1 MEVAAPKEGGSAL
14 GPPGPKDLGFAAVF
28 RDHHDFVW
36 RILRR
41 MGVPEAL
48 LEDATQEVF
57 VVLHRRSDAYDP
69 EVSIRSFL
77 FGIARR
83 VASLVRRGEYRTRRR
98 LRALPAPAQPP
109 DPDEQLARIEAAE
122 FVEEFLERLEPQRR
136 MVFVLADIEG
146 MTGPEIA
153 DALGIPMNTV
163 YSRLR
168 LARRA
173 FERALARYRRRRLR
187 GG

>member
-1 MEVAAPKEGGSAL
+1 
-14 GPPGPKDLGFAAVF
+14 
-28 RDHHDFVW
+28 
-36 RILRR
+36 
-41 MGVPEAL
+41 L

-57 VVLHRRSDAYDP
+57 VVLHRRSDAYEP

-83 VASLVRRGEYRTRRR
+83 VASLVRRGEYRARRR
-98 LRALPAPAQPP
+98 LRALPAPSEPP
-109 DPDEQLARIEAAE
+109 DPDEQLARIEAAD
-122 FVEEFLERLEPQRR
+122 FVEAFLERLEPQRR
-136 MVFVLADIEG
+136 MVFVLADVEG

-153 DALGIPMNTV
+153 DALDVGVNTV

-168 LARRA
+168 LARRD

-187 GG
+187 EG